1 MDKHVPKF
9 SRYELVQMIEIG
21 CIIDNRDYTFK
32 TDRPISVT
40 LIPTNDE
47 LHGVKM
53 CKRAY
58 IAQIVQF
65 IRISRELAEYLP
77 LIREDIAKINSKYSN
92 LQYATL
98 DIDIN
103 PFNVHVTYLRNVVLL
118 TSYHAILFVDR
129 PGLFT
134 TFMAAINTLMT
145 YHILEHDDG
154 FMQFTTLG
162 AEHRA
167 GESIFHRAVHHYKYT
182 KQLLKDS
189 HEHINTNGTRTT
201 I

>member
-1 MDKHVPKF
+1 MDKHVSKF
-9 SRYELVQMIEIG
+9 SRYELVQMTEIG

-53 CKRAY
+53 CKRPY
-58 IAQIVQF
+58 VAQIVQF
-65 IRISRELAEYLP
+65 IRITRELAEYLP
-77 LIREDIAKINSKYSN
+77 LIRTDIIDINSKYSN

-98 DIDIN
+98 DIDTN

-129 PGLFT
+129 PGLFAAFVT
-134 TFMAAINTLMT
+134 AINNLMS
-145 YHILEHDDG
+145 YNMLEHDDE
-154 FMQFTTLG
+154 FMQFTTVG
-162 AEHRA
+162 AEYRE
-167 GESIFHRAVHHYKYT
+167 GESIFHRAVHHYKHT

-189 HEHINTNGTRTT
+189 YEHTNTNERRSA

>member
-1 MDKHVPKF
+1 MNNRTPKF
-9 SRYELVQMIEIG
+9 KRYELVQMTEIG
-21 CIIDNRDYTFK
+21 CTIDNRDYLFK
-32 TDRPISVT
+32 TDEPIST
-40 LIPTNDE
+40 LLTPTPTQ
-47 LHGVKM
+47 LYGIKM

-58 IAQIVQF
+58 IAHIVQF

-98 DIDIN
+98 DIDTN
-103 PFNVHVTYLRNVVLL
+103 PFNVHKVYLRNVVLL

-129 PGLFT
+129 PGLFAAFVT
-134 TFMAAINTLMT
+134 AINTLMAYNML
-145 YHILEHDDG
+145 YHDE

-162 AEHRA
+162 AEHRE
-167 GESIFHRAVHHYKYT
+167 GESIFHRAVHHYKHT

-189 HEHINTNGTRTT
+189 HEHTNTNF
-201 I
+201 